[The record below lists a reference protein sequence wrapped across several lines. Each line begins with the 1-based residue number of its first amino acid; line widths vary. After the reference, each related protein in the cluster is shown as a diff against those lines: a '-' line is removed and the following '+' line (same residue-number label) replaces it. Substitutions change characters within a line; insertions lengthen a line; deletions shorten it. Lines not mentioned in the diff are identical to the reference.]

1 MWADMSF
8 EIDPV
13 KYGVLW
19 QKVENYE
26 AKFEALEKKIDKME
40 GNIEKLLENQAHQK
54 GAGWLAI
61 GMLSVLS
68 TVGGWFLHWWTK

>member
-1 MWADMSF
+1 MMSF

-68 TVGGWFLHWWTK
+68 TIGGWLLHWWAK

>member
-1 MWADMSF
+1 MSF

-68 TVGGWFLHWWTK
+68 TIGGWFIHWWIK

>member
-1 MWADMSF
+1 MSF
-8 EIDPV
+8 DFDPI

-19 QKVENYE
+19 QKVEGYE
-26 AKFEALEKKIDKME
+26 DKFNDMSKKMDKME
-40 GNIEKLLENQAHQK
+40 ANIEKLLENQAQQK

-68 TVGGWFLHWWTK
+68 TIGGWFLHWWVK

>member
-1 MWADMSF
+1 MMSF

-19 QKVENYE
+19 NKVENYE

-68 TVGGWFLHWWTK
+68 TVGGWIIHWWAK

>member
-1 MWADMSF
+1 MSF

-13 KYGVLW
+13 RYGVLW

-26 AKFEALEKKIDKME
+26 AKFEALDKKIDKME
-40 GNIEKLLENQAHQK
+40 SNIEKLLENQAHQK
-54 GAGWLAI
+54 GAGWLSI

-68 TVGGWFLHWWTK
+68 TVGGWVIHWWLK

>member
-1 MWADMSF
+1 MSYDF
-8 EIDPV
+8 DPI

-19 QKVENYE
+19 QKVEGYE
-26 AKFEALEKKIDKME
+26 DKFNDMSKKMDKME
-40 GNIEKLLENQAHQK
+40 ANIEKLLENQAQQK

-68 TVGGWFLHWWTK
+68 TIGGWLLHWWVK

>member
-1 MWADMSF
+1 MSYDF
-8 EIDPV
+8 DPI

-19 QKVENYE
+19 QKVEGYE
-26 AKFEALEKKIDKME
+26 DKFNDMAKKMDKME
-40 GNIEKLLENQAHQK
+40 ANIEKLLENQAQQK

-68 TVGGWFLHWWTK
+68 TVGGWLLHWWVK

>member
-1 MWADMSF
+1 MAFDF
-8 EIDPV
+8 DPV

-19 QKVENYE
+19 QKVEGYE
-26 AKFEALEKKIDKME
+26 EKFNSMSRKMDKME
-40 GNIEKLLENQAHQK
+40 EQLDILVANSNKQQ

-68 TVGGWFLHWWTK
+68 TIGGWVLHWWIK

>member
-1 MWADMSF
+1 MEITMF

-26 AKFEALEKKIDKME
+26 EKFDALEKKIDKME
-40 GNIEKLLENQAHQK
+40 VNIEKLLDNQAQQK
-54 GAGWLAI
+54 GASWLAI
-61 GMLSVLS
+61 GILSALS
-68 TVGGWFLHWWTK
+68 TIGGWAIHWFTNK

>member
-1 MWADMSF
+1 MSYDF
-8 EIDPV
+8 DPI

-19 QKVENYE
+19 QKVEGYE
-26 AKFEALEKKIDKME
+26 DKFADLSKKME
-40 GNIEKLLENQAHQK
+40 KMESNIEKLLENQAQQK

-68 TVGGWFLHWWTK
+68 TVGGWVLHWWIK

>member
-1 MWADMSF
+1 MSF

-19 QKVENYE
+19 EKVQGYE
-26 AKFEALEKKIDKME
+26 KQFAVIEKKMDK
-40 GNIEKLLENQAHQK
+40 IEEQLEILVANANKQK
-54 GAGWLAI
+54 GASWLAI

-68 TVGGWFLHWWTK
+68 TIGGWLLHWWSK

>member
-1 MWADMSF
+1 MSF
-8 EIDPV
+8 DFDPI

-19 QKVENYE
+19 QKVEGYE
-26 AKFEALEKKIDKME
+26 DKFNEMAKKMDKME
-40 GNIEKLLENQAHQK
+40 VNIEKLLENQAQQK

-68 TVGGWFLHWWTK
+68 TVGGWLLHWWVK

>member
-1 MWADMSF
+1 MSYDF
-8 EIDPV
+8 DPI

-19 QKVENYE
+19 QKVEGYE
-26 AKFEALEKKIDKME
+26 DKFNDMSKKMDKME
-40 GNIEKLLENQAHQK
+40 ANIEKLLDNQAQQK

-68 TVGGWFLHWWTK
+68 TIGGWFIHWWVK

>member
-1 MWADMSF
+1 MSF

-19 QKVENYE
+19 QKVESYE
-26 AKFEALEKKIDKME
+26 DKFVNLEKKIDKME
-40 GNIEKLLENQAHQK
+40 QNIEKLLENQAQQK

-68 TVGGWFLHWWTK
+68 TLGGWLMHWWFK

>member
-1 MWADMSF
+1 MSF

-19 QKVENYE
+19 NTVENFE
-26 AKFEALEKKIDKME
+26 QKFESIDKKMDKME
-40 GNIEKLLENQAHQK
+40 YQLEQLIAASNKQQGVA
-54 GAGWLAI
+54 WLGI

-68 TVGGWFLHWWTK
+68 TIGGWAIHWFTNR

>member
-1 MWADMSF
+1 MSF

-40 GNIEKLLENQAHQK
+40 GNIEKLLDNQAQQK

-68 TVGGWFLHWWTK
+68 TVGGWMLHWWTK

>member
-1 MWADMSF
+1 MSYDF
-8 EIDPV
+8 DPI

-19 QKVENYE
+19 QKVEGYE
-26 AKFEALEKKIDKME
+26 DKFNGMAKKMDKME
-40 GNIEKLLENQAHQK
+40 ANIEKLLENQAQQK

-68 TVGGWFLHWWTK
+68 TIGGCLS